1 MSEAT
6 DVFMLGCTFIEVF
19 TGCSREPYDWLMEE
33 DPSGRSLFAY
43 RASDAT
49 LNHSPLAV
57 RLLYLDGDSTP
68 LHTPWQPRTARTHC
82 VYSGVVS
89 P

>member
-1 MSEAT
+1 
-6 DVFMLGCTFIEVF
+6 MLGCTFIEVF

-57 RLLYLDGDSTP
+57 RLLYLDGDSSPLPSQRRAPHAHTVCTP
-68 LHTPWQPRTARTHC
+68 E
-82 VYSGVVS
+82 
-89 P
+89 